1 MWRYQEKT
9 YKRILT
15 ALKVF
20 DENPKFNFTDSFFYL
35 VKRMHE
41 IASR

>member
-1 MWRYQEKT
+1 MWHNNEPK

-20 DENPKFNFTDSFFYL
+20 DENPKFNLTDAFFHL
-35 VKRMHE
+35 VKRMYE
-41 IASR
+41 ISSS